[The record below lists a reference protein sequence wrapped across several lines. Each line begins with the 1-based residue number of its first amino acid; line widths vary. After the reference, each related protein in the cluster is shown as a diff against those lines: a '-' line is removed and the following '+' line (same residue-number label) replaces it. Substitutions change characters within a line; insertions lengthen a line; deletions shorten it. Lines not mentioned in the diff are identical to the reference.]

1 MKINYRK
8 NRSSLL
14 IIISIF
20 ILLVFLSASFSGC
33 KPQPGSGENG
43 NTEADASTSQ
53 KKAITDEP
61 EVTGTAMEKS
71 ILIAA
76 SDTTFPPFEF
86 LEDGEVVG
94 FDIDIINEIATRLEK
109 EIAIEK
115 FHWDPEF
122 KGLQEGEYDLV
133 ISAVPYDEEKETDVD
148 FSEPYFSM
156 KYVLISLLGS
166 DITMKE
172 ELVGKNIGTINSG
185 TGAVDEEYLSSFEII
200 EYEDAIAL
208 LEALKDKEIEAILV
222 SLPIAA
228 NLLKE
233 NEDIYSVIEEVPA
246 DKDFVIVFA
255 KDNGLKPEFDAA
267 LKAMKDDGTYGAI
280 FSKWFDYSSAISIQ
294 E

>member
-1 MKINYRK
+1 M
-8 NRSSLL
+8 
-14 IIISIF
+14 SIL

-33 KPQPGSGENG
+33 KPQSGSGENR

-267 LKAMKDDGTYGAI
+267 LKAMKDDGTYDAI